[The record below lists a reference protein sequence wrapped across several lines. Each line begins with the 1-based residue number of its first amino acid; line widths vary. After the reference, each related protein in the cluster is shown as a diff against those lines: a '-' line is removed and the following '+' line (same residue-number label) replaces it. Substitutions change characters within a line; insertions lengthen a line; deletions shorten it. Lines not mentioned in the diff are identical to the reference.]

1 MLPAVCDSPVAL
13 WGNGGQGG
21 PFKPS
26 FGLSGVKVSLLVG
39 VSNMGAAMVAAEG
52 DKMGL
57 S

>member
-1 MLPAVCDSPVAL
+1 MDSFFIIPA
-13 WGNGGQGG
+13 GG